1 MILYSA
7 QLQIGLAQSL
17 GLNEFSVD
25 NLPLLKRKF
34 IIQRFWKP
42 EFTLNKTSFKL
53 TAQPWQLFR
62 VSHFFPEPANA
73 TKING
78 LSDDFKQDK

>member
-7 QLQIGLAQSL
+7 QLQFCLAQSL
-17 GLNEFSVD
+17 GLNELSVD

-34 IIQRFWKP
+34 IIQRFGKP

-53 TAQPWQLFR
+53 TAQP
-62 VSHFFPEPANA
+62 
-73 TKING
+73 
-78 LSDDFKQDK
+78 